1 MYLSIILIIVFAIA
15 IYLSFDSLAVLGPNN
30 VSLNPIRNNENY
42 TELIE
47 YLTQHKDL
55 TKNYGAEAKKLDS
68 SPYNVTGKRIG
79 EQVEMIYTFPLI
91 KNI

>member
-1 MYLSIILIIVFAIA
+1 M
-15 IYLSFDSLAVLGPNN
+15 
-30 VSLNPIRNNENY
+30 SLNPIRNNENY

-79 EQVEMIYTFPLI
+79 EQVEMI
-91 KNI
+91 